1 MQPLFNHS
9 FNHSRYQFNNN
20 WKGKKGNPIKYGHTI
35 GAIWLVEKFATLK
48 TSGASCSIFLIF
60 PCSKEIMIQ
69 RSNSLWVHFLSCN
82 VFSFISL
89 NFLKG
94 CFLFSCQVARG
105 GKTNTWDSIF
115 RLQLGSTSFTFNLQM
130 IQLSLKNSKDFLKI
144 SSNIY
149 WWYLEIRGL
158 QLHRLLCTLSP
169 NKFGSFQL

>member
-1 MQPLFNHS
+1 MTILFIDLNIQGCFLPSFLRLVQPLFNHS

-35 GAIWLVEKFATLK
+35 GAIFCNFKDKWRLLFNLSHLSMFKREE
-48 TSGASCSIFLIF
+48 
-60 PCSKEIMIQ
+60 SK
-69 RSNSLWVHFLSCN
+69 RSNSLWVNFLSRN

-130 IQLSLKNSKDFLKI
+130 FQLILNKSKYFLKI

-149 WWYLEIRGL
+149 WW
-158 QLHRLLCTLSP
+158 
-169 NKFGSFQL
+169 